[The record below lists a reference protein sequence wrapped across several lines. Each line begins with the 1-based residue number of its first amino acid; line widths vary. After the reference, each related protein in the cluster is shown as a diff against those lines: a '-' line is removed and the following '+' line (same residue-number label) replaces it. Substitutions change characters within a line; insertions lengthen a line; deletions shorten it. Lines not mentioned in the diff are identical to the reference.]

1 MSSIKKQDQEK
12 LEVLKGKST
21 EKAMKLISKESLQE
35 VLAKAQGEKAKVRAL
50 LNKVETDKGE
60 LERAVNAEAVIKET
74 TYNLEQLD
82 PEYAELVKRV
92 EALELQFGGSAT
104 VVGKVGDRAPIK
116 EELRAAKLC
125 LEKTKNIVSDAVAEQ
140 FKFESYSQVRNIIK
154 TQQYKA

>member
-12 LEVLKGKST
+12 LEALKGKST

-35 VLAKAQGEKAKVRAL
+35 ALAKAQGEKAKVRAL

-92 EALELQFGGSAT
+92 EALDRQFGGSAT
-104 VVGKVGDRAPIK
+104 VVGKVGDSAPIK

-125 LEKTKNIVSDAVAEQ
+125 LSQTKNIVSDAVAEQ

>member
-12 LEVLKGKST
+12 LEALKGKST